1 MSTGDDSGRAV
12 PPYEGRQTEAHTE
25 TESVKDGV
33 RTAGATAPVS
43 DDEMK
48 AADPSDTP
56 RGRAASP
63 ADEQPA
69 EDTPDG
75 ESSAAATGPT
85 HTPGTGKGEEQG

>member
-1 MSTGDDSGRAV
+1 MATSDSGAPV

-25 TESVKDGV
+25 TESTKDGA

-56 RGRAASP
+56 RGRAAAP
-63 ADEQPA
+63 GDEQPA
-69 EDTPDG
+69 QDTPDG
-75 ESSAAATGPT
+75 ESEAAATGPA
-85 HTPGTGKGEEQG
+85 HTSGTGKGEEQG